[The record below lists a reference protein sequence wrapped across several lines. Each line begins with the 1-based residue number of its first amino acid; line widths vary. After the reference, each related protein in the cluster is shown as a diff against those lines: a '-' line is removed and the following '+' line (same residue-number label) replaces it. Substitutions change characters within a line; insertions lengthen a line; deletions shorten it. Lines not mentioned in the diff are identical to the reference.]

1 MAKIKCSG
9 AYKLL
14 NSKDSSIEF
23 NKMKRLLEIDFS
35 ANSFLGSNLRPP
47 VFRSYFENQQ
57 NSQNNNNNS
66 EEIAELKKM
75 IADLAKMQKMESSKK
90 VVLNPHDV
98 SSYQNEYNKQTEI
111 ATL

>member
-1 MAKIKCSG
+1 MNG
-9 AYKLL
+9 GT
-14 NSKDSSIEF
+14 
-23 NKMKRLLEIDFS
+23 
-35 ANSFLGSNLRPP
+35 FLGSNLRPP

>member
-1 MAKIKCSG
+1 
-9 AYKLL
+9 
-14 NSKDSSIEF
+14 
-23 NKMKRLLEIDFS
+23 
-35 ANSFLGSNLRPP
+35 
-47 VFRSYFENQQ
+47 
-57 NSQNNNNNS
+57 
-66 EEIAELKKM
+66 M